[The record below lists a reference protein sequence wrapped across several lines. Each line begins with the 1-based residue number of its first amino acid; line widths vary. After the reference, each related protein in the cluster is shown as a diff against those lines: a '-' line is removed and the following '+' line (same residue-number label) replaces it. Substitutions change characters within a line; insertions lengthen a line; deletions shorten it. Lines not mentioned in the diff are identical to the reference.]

1 VPLIEIL
8 LITLLCVRSNDQ
20 LGSVQGQII
29 HEAGE
34 AEASGPG
41 PRYGLGLTST
51 TKIYKVGLGPLWVQN
66 F

>member
-1 VPLIEIL
+1 
-8 LITLLCVRSNDQ
+8 VRSNDQ